1 MFKQF
6 LCAVALFAAGLTTA
20 AEQTIRSG
28 EIYATV
34 EMLPDGELNVID
46 VHSDLPP
53 ELNPEIETWLQKQAI
68 QFAVVPAA
76 DPPNRTTV
84 QIDYSIIEDEHGGQ
98 GLLMMV
104 KGTGV
109 SAPEQV
115 AAPVDLVEAEIPVAV
130 TLRNDGTVARV
141 EPLTD
146 LPEGMQAGDL
156 EAAVREDIESDPD
169 IQQAAREGRLAAE
182 EYTITVQV
190 QTADN

>member
-53 ELNPEIETWLQKQAI
+53 ELNAEIETWLQKQAI

-169 IQQAAREGRLAAE
+169 IQHAAREGRLAAE